1 MSDERENLDAAIDR
15 VLEQK
20 REVAVPAAFAG
31 RVMRSLPPQRKRA
44 ARIPVAR
51 FVALFSVLV
60 LLVTMFALAP
70 QARPNLTNFAF
81 DMELLMLLQLSGI
94 AWWVLGRREV

>member
-1 MSDERENLDAAIDR
+1 MSDERENLDAAIDH

-31 RVMRSLPPQRKRA
+31 RVMRSLPPRRRRA
-44 ARIPVAR
+44 ARKPVAR